1 MELICRNLRLH
12 VLFVLLTVGQTAGEG
27 QRTLGLLYKNESS
40 SPGYTLFA
48 PSFSRDAFLVDE
60 CGYLVKKWTFPQPS
74 LDISLLRDG
83 RLLRTSRAAGNF
95 TGGGAG
101 VRIEIVSWE
110 GMPEWSITLADTKMH
125 HHHDAQLLPNG
136 NILLSV
142 WYKYSREEA
151 SRKGFKVEKLTN
163 EGIWSDRILEIKP
176 LPDNEYTVVWEWD
189 FWDHTIQDIN
199 PSLPDFGMIAD
210 FPERLDVNFS
220 EDPGANPAEWLH
232 VNSLDYNE
240 RLDQIL
246 ISSKFHN
253 EVYIIDHSTSTEE
266 AKGHSGGKYGRGG
279 DFLYRWGNPRSYGRG
294 TRDQHWLYGQHDAQW
309 IPDSLPGAGRMLLFN
324 NGSNRIGEL
333 YSTID
338 EINLPDNGT
347 GVYPLPAGQRYEP
360 ALPAWMYIAEPR
372 SSLYSARISGVQRLP
387 GGNTLICEGNTGRFL
402 EVNERGEL
410 VWLYRNPVNQQG
422 PGMQGSQ
429 PANLDVFQ
437 IHRYPKDD
445 PAFSEKEL
453 IPMGPIELG
462 SNGYDCK
469 SVSVLPE
476 DLVIEPAFFPNPAA
490 EFLTFRVGGSWKIG
504 SSLGQIVLSGI
515 AETGDNIDLSTL
527 APGRYNLRLTP
538 KHGQKSDIFSLIKL

>member
-1 MELICRNLRLH
+1 MELIRLSLRFHIFLG
-12 VLFVLLTVGQTAGEG
+12 LLAAVQTISQG
-27 QRTLGLLYKNESS
+27 QRTLGLLFRNENASA
-40 SPGYTLFA
+40 GYTLFA

-74 LDISLLRDG
+74 LDITLLPDG
-83 RLLRTSRAAGNF
+83 RLFRTSRAAGSF

-101 VRIEIVSWE
+101 GRLDFYSWE
-110 GMPEWSITLADTKMH
+110 GKQEWSSTLADTKMH

-151 SRKGFKVEKLTN
+151 IQKGFRAEKLTN

-176 LPDNEYTVVWEWD
+176 LPANDYAVVWEWD

-199 PSLPDFGMIAD
+199 ASLPDYGMISD

-240 RLDQIL
+240 GLDQIL

-266 AKGHSGGKYGRGG
+266 AKGHAAGRYGRGG

-338 EINLPDNGT
+338 EITLPDSGT
-347 GVYPLPAGQRYEP
+347 GIYPLLAGQRYAPEF
-360 ALPAWMYIAEPR
+360 PAWMYEAEPR
-372 SSLYSARISGVQRLP
+372 NSLYSARISGVQSQRKRAARMAIP
-387 GGNTLICEGNTGRFL
+387 QPCKPTGAGNAGIT
-402 EVNERGEL
+402 
-410 VWLYRNPVNQQG
+410 
-422 PGMQGSQ
+422 
-429 PANLDVFQ
+429 A
-437 IHRYPKDD
+437 
-445 PAFSEKEL
+445 
-453 IPMGPIELG
+453 
-462 SNGYDCK
+462 CK
-469 SVSVLPE
+469 SGRVS
-476 DLVIEPAFFPNPAA
+476 NPQVPK
-490 EFLTFRVGGSWKIG
+490 RI
-504 SSLGQIVLSGI
+504 SSL
-515 AETGDNIDLSTL
+515 
-527 APGRYNLRLTP
+527 
-538 KHGQKSDIFSLIKL
+538 H